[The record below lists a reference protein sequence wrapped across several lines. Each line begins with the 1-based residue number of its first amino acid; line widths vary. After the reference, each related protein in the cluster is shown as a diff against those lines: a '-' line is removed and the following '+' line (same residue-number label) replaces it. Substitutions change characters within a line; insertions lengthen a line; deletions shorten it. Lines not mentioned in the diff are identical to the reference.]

1 MYLLIF
7 EFLGTN
13 ELLVIL
19 LVALIL
25 LGPRRLPEMSRKI
38 GKSLAEF
45 KRTTEEFKRT
55 WEKEIDLE
63 GLGLKGETASTLLQ
77 PQDSILNTTIERSG
91 IAGTLSEP
99 HLTEGEIDAVSE
111 NVPLPT
117 VTSVDASVMRPRPEV
132 ASDEPAMTTPT
143 RKRDWL

>member
-13 ELLVIL
+13 ELLVVL
-19 LVALIL
+19 VVALIL
-25 LGPRRLPEMSRKI
+25 LGPRRLPQMSRKI

-45 KRTTEEFKRT
+45 KRTSEEFKRT
-55 WEKEIDLE
+55 WEKEVDLDSLEKE
-63 GLGLKGETASTLLQ
+63 GEPAHTMLP
-77 PQDSILNTTIERSG
+77 PQNSILNTTIERGG

-99 HLTEGEIDAVSE
+99 DLTEVEDEEFAG
-111 NVPLPT
+111 NVPPPS
-117 VTSVDASVMRPRPEV
+117 VTPVDPSGMNARPEA
-132 ASDEPAMTTPT
+132 ASDEPQMTTPT